1 MKPSLDVI
9 KGLVKKHPSDK
20 QLGAAVRIFIKELE
34 TYRRKPEENND

>member
-20 QLGAAVRIFIKELE
+20 QLGAAVRIFIKEFFKRNEKVL
-34 TYRRKPEENND
+34 